1 MKSLLETLCD
11 KHNPGTGKG
20 CEACRVYVPTGGTR
34 GSKVYLQQMYGTVT
48 LRLKCRVDTKQLN
61 CGFLT
66 LKKISRYRPEHLCQV
81 LRYLLPVNIP
91 L

>member
-48 LRLKCRVDTKQLN
+48 LRLKSRVDTKQLN

-66 LKKISRYRPEHLCQV
+66 LKKISRYLAEHLCQV
-81 LRYLLPVNIP
+81 LRYLLPVDI
-91 L
+91 LL